1 MPCRA
6 MLPHERS
13 LVTYYKKEPFVLLG
27 VNTDTSREAL
37 AKAQEKL
44 QVPCRSWWD
53 RGLRICRDWDAESL
67 PTLYLLD
74 HRGVIRY
81 YGTGAPPP
89 DELDR
94 KIEDLLREAHAAS

>member
-1 MPCRA
+1 

-13 LVTYYKKEPFVLLG
+13 LVAYYRQAPFVVLG

-37 AKAQEKL
+37 AGAQERL
-44 QVPCRSWWD
+44 QVPWRSWWD
-53 RGLRICRDWDAESL
+53 RGQRICNDWEVESL

-81 YGTGAPPP
+81 FGAGAPPP

-94 KIEDLLREAHAAS
+94 KIEDLVREARAAS

>member
-1 MPCRA
+1 

-13 LVTYYKKEPFVLLG
+13 LVEYYRKEPFVVLG
-27 VNTDTSREAL
+27 VNADRSREAL
-37 AKAQEKL
+37 AEAQERL

-53 RGLRICRDWDAESL
+53 RGLRICNDWDAQGL
-67 PTLYLLD
+67 PTVYLLD

-81 YGTGAPPP
+81 HSAGVPPP

-94 KIEDLLREAHAAS
+94 KVEDLLREARAG